1 MSTKLFRLVFQLL
14 SNSIRRILWL
24 TKESKNSNSS
34 YFNVHLLVVS
44 NTFYARLA
52 RVCVESFLY
61 LHPNSQIIIHCDS
74 ETEGELLRQFRV
86 LKFFRRGKVR
96 LDRLSNDSV
105 WQLHKL
111 QIILGMNGTS
121 DIFMDCDLRWNG
133 PIGDDARGKIV
144 FFVEE
149 RSLSTYKGVVDAL
162 PGNIKKC
169 SEASMKNTSY
179 FSWSG
184 IKILESEYDQILN
197 CWQELYERTLDK
209 TLSST
214 ESISRISEQVVL
226 SVFPELFRL
235 PFVFLKESDQQFDGS
250 ICESSYYGASGGRF
264 ALWGNTNRKS
274 LF

>member
-24 TKESKNSNSS
+24 TKESKNSNSF

-105 WQLHKL
+105 WQFHKL
-111 QIILGMNGTS
+111 QIILEMNGTT

-133 PIGDDARGKIV
+133 PIGDDARGKLV
-144 FFVEE
+144 FFVQE
-149 RSLSTYKGVVDAL
+149 RSLSTYKGLVDAL

-169 SEASMKNTSY
+169 SEVSMKNTSY

-184 IKILESEYDQILN
+184 VKILESEYEQILN
-197 CWQELYERTLDK
+197 CWQELYERTLNK

-226 SVFPELFRL
+226 SVLPELFRL
-235 PFVFLKESDQQFDGS
+235 PFVFLKKSDQQFDGS